1 MRKKAKSSLNS
12 AAHESSQSHWKL
24 KTPLGIRILG
34 VAIVIVNLGFIVV
47 AVIAAEGDWAIVVPI
62 AAMVAAGVFGVLL
75 ALSYIHISLDAT
87 QVQVG
92 LWPLSARVLPIAE
105 LESYAM
111 VERVRPST
119 FGGVGF
125 RKAPGNKTA
134 YLWGAGPG
142 LEFQKTNG
150 ESITVV
156 FDNAHEAHEALEA
169 MMTRKN
175 L

>member
-1 MRKKAKSSLNS
+1 MNS

-34 VAIVIVNLGFIVV
+34 AAIVTVNLVFIVV
-47 AVIAAEGDWAIVVPI
+47 AVVAAEGDWAIVVPI

-87 QVQVG
+87 QVRVG
-92 LWPLSARVLPIAE
+92 LWPLSARVIPMAE

-125 RKAPGNKTA
+125 RKGVPNSP
-134 YLWGAGPG
+134 W
-142 LEFQKTNG
+142 NG
-150 ESITVV
+150 SNSSRPPPRI
-156 FDNAHEAHEALEA
+156 
-169 MMTRKN
+169 
-175 L
+175 

>member
-1 MRKKAKSSLNS
+1 LNS
-12 AAHESSQSHWKL
+12 AAYESTQSHWKV

-34 VAIVIVNLGFIVV
+34 AAIVTVNLVFIVV
-47 AVIAAEGDWAIVVPI
+47 AVVAAEGDWAIVVPI

-87 QVQVG
+87 QVRVG
-92 LWPLSARVLPIAE
+92 LWPLSARVIPHAE

-125 RKAPGNKTA
+125 RKGVPNSP
-134 YLWGAGPG
+134 W
-142 LEFQKTNG
+142 NG
-150 ESITVV
+150 SNSSRPPPRI
-156 FDNAHEAHEALEA
+156 
-169 MMTRKN
+169 
-175 L
+175 